1 MKVLFRRYTMANLIT
16 VCRIIFSVLILP
28 VRVFSPA
35 FFGLYLSAGLTDMI
49 DGAVARKTGTESR
62 FGAKLDTV
70 ADIVFVAVCLIKL
83 LPIMHLSVF
92 LWVWIGFIAAIKMIN
107 IVSGYVVSKEF
118 VSMHTVMN
126 KVTGLL
132 LFILPLSLAYIDV
145 DYTGA
150 LVCAVG
156 TFAAIQ
162 EGHLI
167 RTGRASQE

>member
-83 LPIMHLSVF
+83 LPIMHLSAF
-92 LWVWIGFIAAIKMIN
+92 LWVWIGIIAAIKTIN